1 MRRKRRTVVGLGELL
16 WDIFPTEKN
25 LGGAP
30 ANFAYIASL
39 LGDEGLPVSRIG
51 RDDLGSETVLR
62 LTELGLPTSF
72 VQEDEIH
79 PTGTV
84 RVEVDSLG
92 QPRFEIA
99 QDVAWD
105 FLELTRDWK
114 VLAEQADAVC
124 FGSLAQRAPESRTT
138 IRRFLRNT
146 RPTALRVFD
155 VNLRQD
161 FYGKDVI
168 AESVKLA
175 TILKLNHDEFPM
187 ILKFLGLE
195 HKGDELAARALI
207 EKYKVR
213 LVCLTRGS
221 NGSLL
226 VTSEQTVSHPGFRIE
241 VADTVGAGDAF
252 TAALVHEY
260 MQDAS
265 LERMSETANRMGAWV
280 ASEFGATPVLKPG
293 GIEKTLAA
301 IG

>member
-1 MRRKRRTVVGLGELL
+1 MHSKRRTVVGLGELL
-16 WDIFPTEKN
+16 WDIFPTEKK

-39 LGDEGLPVSRIG
+39 LGDEGLPVSRVG
-51 RDDLGSETVLR
+51 RDDLGSEAILR
-62 LTELGLPTSF
+62 LTELGLATSF
-72 VQEDEIH
+72 VQEDEFH

-84 RVEVDSLG
+84 HVEVDPLG
-92 QPRFEIA
+92 QPRFDIA
-99 QDVAWD
+99 QEVAWD

-124 FGSLAQRAPESRTT
+124 FGSLAQRASASRIT
-138 IRRFLRNT
+138 IRRFLRYT

-155 VNLRQD
+155 VNLRQN
-161 FYGKDVI
+161 FYSKDVI

-175 TILKLNHDEFPM
+175 TIVKLNHDEFPT
-187 ILKFLGLE
+187 ILNLLDLE
-195 HKGDELAARALI
+195 NKSDELSARSLI

-226 VTSEQTVSHPGFRIE
+226 VTAERCVSHPGFRIE

-280 ASEFGATPVLKPG
+280 ASQFGATPVLKPG